1 MPAHRFHHPDPFAL
15 ECGAVLPGFEL
26 AYQTGGQLC
35 ANRDNVVWIC
45 HALTGSP
52 EVPQWWPHLFDAGGV
67 LGPESHFWIC
77 ANMLGSCYGSTY
89 ALSVNPATGQ
99 PWYHAFPLLTNRDIV
114 RAFDLL
120 RQHLELPQIKVLIG
134 GSMGGQQALEW
145 AIQRPEVFRHLV
157 PLATNAQHSPW
168 GIAFNEAQRM
178 AIAADAT
185 WTEAQARAG
194 MQGLKAARAM
204 GMISYRSYQT
214 FARTQQDP
222 PEVGLSDFR
231 AASYQQYQGEKLSQ
245 RFDAFAYWTLS
256 RAMDSHHLGRKRDS
270 IEAALQKIS
279 ARSLVIG
286 VTSDLLFPLHEQE
299 LLARHIP
306 DATLLPIDS
315 IYGHD
320 GFLVETQ
327 AIEQGIAAWLE
338 Q

>member
-1 MPAHRFHHPDPFAL
+1 MAAHRFHHSAPFPL

-26 AYQTGGQLC
+26 VYHTGGQLA
-35 ANRDNVVWIC
+35 ANRDNVVWVC

-52 EVPQWWPHLFDAGGV
+52 DVPQWWPHLFDEGGV
-67 LGPESHFWIC
+67 FGPESHFWIC

-89 ALSVNPATGQ
+89 ALSVKPETGK
-99 PWYHAFPLLTNRDIV
+99 PWFHEFPLLTNRDIV

-120 RQHLELPQIKVLIG
+120 RRHLELPQIEVLIG

-145 AIQRPEVFRHLV
+145 AVQRPEVFRQLI
-157 PLATNAQHSPW
+157 PIATNAQHSPW

-178 AIAADAT
+178 AIAADPT
-185 WTEAQARAG
+185 WPQNHPKAG
-194 MQGLKAARAM
+194 IQGLKAARAI
-204 GMISYRSYQT
+204 GMISYRSYET
-214 FARTQQDP
+214 FARTQQDSP
-222 PEVGLSDFR
+222 VAGLSDFR
-231 AASYQQYQGEKLSQ
+231 AASYQRYQGEKLSQ

-256 RAMDSHHLGRKRDS
+256 RAMDNHHLGRGRDG
-270 IEAALQKIS
+270 IEATLQQVQ

-299 LLARHIP
+299 YLAQHLP

-327 AIEQGIAAWLE
+327 AIGQGIAQWLGN
-338 Q
+338 